1 MSGSLDNT
9 KGRLKEAAGD
19 LTDNDRLRRDGKA
32 DQAAGTVKDK
42 ADDAKD
48 WVEDK
53 VDDVRDWVQDKV
65 DDARRRSD

>member
-9 KGRLKEAAGD
+9 KGRLEEAAGD
-19 LTDNDRLRRDGKA
+19 LTDDDRLRREGRT

-48 WVEDK
+48 RVEGK

-65 DDARRRSD
+65 DGARRRSD